1 MLPPLKPNCVRLYLC
16 RHGQTHANAKRIVQ
30 GAGIN
35 SVLTPLGKTQ
45 AQFLA
50 DAFTCA
56 RVQLG
61 SIVTSHLLRATQTA
75 QPLVADHCIPSQSNP
90 ELREMEYGDLEG
102 LDITKTTTQ
111 NKLRHLWQEWR
122 RDLTTKSGQTG
133 ESMAHLI
140 DRAANTLH
148 NIVLESKT
156 LSSPHI
162 AVISHSMFLR
172 AALAKLSLKCT
183 TTAQSSSLNVMNR
196 MDQIQLANSSI
207 TVVDFDTSIHEPCR
221 PPKIL
226 LVNCTD
232 HVPSHTTTTTTAT
245 IGMNKTMSKDAS
257 FRRRVKQLQR
267 HLSRGHT

>member
-1 MLPPLKPNCVRLYLC
+1 MNILPPLEPNCVRLYLC
-16 RHGQTHANAKRIVQ
+16 RHGQTYANAKRIVQ

-35 SVLTPLGKTQ
+35 SSLTPLGKTQ

-56 RVQLG
+56 GVQLG

-75 QPLVADHCIPSQSNP
+75 QPLGTDHCIPSQRNP

-102 LDITKTTTQ
+102 LDITMTTTQ
-111 NKLRHLWQEWR
+111 NKLRHLWQEWG
-122 RDLTTKSGQTG
+122 RDLTIKSGQTG

-148 NIVLESKT
+148 DIVLESKT

-172 AALAKLSLKCT
+172 AALAKLSLEHT
-183 TTAQSSSLNVMNR
+183 SALNAMNVMNR

-207 TVVDFDTSIHEPCR
+207 TVVDFATSIHEPRR

-226 LVNCTD
+226 LINCTD
-232 HVPSHTTTTTTAT
+232 HVPSHATTTTTT
-245 IGMNKTMSKDAS
+245 IGMNKTTSKDAS
-257 FRRRVKQLQR
+257 FRRRLEQLQR
-267 HLSRGHT
+267 HLSRGTQ